1 MRYFLIILF
10 GLFLMSYP
18 SLSQNCVEE
27 ITNVKYSSHENNY
40 DLSFDM
46 NNSLDYELSLYD
58 ESENK
63 FLIDNS
69 GFRPDKNLKSLI
81 IESSGSTISIRAI
94 DNKYKKENL
103 AIIIYRKDKSCEPVK
118 VDLQ

>member
-1 MRYFLIILF
+1 MKYFLVILIS
-10 GLFLMSYP
+10 LFLMSYS
-18 SLSQNCVEE
+18 SLSQNCVEK
-27 ITNVKYSSHENNY
+27 ISNVKYSFHENNY

-46 NNSLDYELSLYD
+46 NNSFDYELSLYD
-58 ESENK
+58 KSKNA

-69 GFRPDKNLKSLI
+69 NFRPVEDLESLV
-81 IESSGSTISIRAI
+81 IESSGYSISIKSI

-103 AIIIYRKDKSCEPVK
+103 AIIMYRKDKSCEPVK